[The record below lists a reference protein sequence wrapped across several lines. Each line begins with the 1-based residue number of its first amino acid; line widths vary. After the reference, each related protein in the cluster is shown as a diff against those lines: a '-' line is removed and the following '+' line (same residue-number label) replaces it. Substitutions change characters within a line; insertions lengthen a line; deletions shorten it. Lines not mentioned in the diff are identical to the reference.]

1 MQEFRIQ
8 TSSYAPEFGRSPGAQ
23 VSIVTKSGGNQF
35 HGTAFDYL
43 RNDIF
48 DARNWF
54 DFAQPN
60 AYYGNP
66 AALPKPPL
74 RQNDFGGTFSGPIIK
89 DKTFFFFSYEGLRL
103 RLPQTA
109 SALFYT
115 ASARAAAAP
124 AYQPFINALPLPTS
138 APTDPTCDNITNP
151 CLAPIST
158 AYSNPASLNATS
170 LRVDHYLTN
179 KVTLFARY
187 NYAPSYD
194 GSRQWEEL
202 WTTSSKVETF
212 TGGATILFTPT
223 KVNDFRGNW
232 SRNQVSEVISL
243 TSFLGAVV
251 PPASVLFPA
260 PYRPGQ
266 GQALV
271 FFPDGRDMEVRE
283 GSLGGHT
290 QRQLNFMDAFS
301 WALGV
306 HQFKIGIDYRRVT
319 TSAANADGWGVF
331 PRRSHRLRPER
342 RAWPS

>member
-1 MQEFRIQ
+1 MRPNLV
-8 TSSYAPEFGRSPGAQ
+8 AARVPRSPSSPSPAA
-23 VSIVTKSGGNQF
+23 NQF

-109 SALFYT
+109 SGLFYT

-124 AYQPFINALPLPTS
+124 AYQPYMNALPLPTS

-151 CLAPIST
+151 CVAPIST
-158 AYSNPASLNATS
+158 AYSNPSSLNATS
-170 LRVDHYLTN
+170 LRVDHNLTN

-232 SRNQVSEVISL
+232 SRN
-243 TSFLGAVV
+243 
-251 PPASVLFPA
+251 
-260 PYRPGQ
+260 
-266 GQALV
+266 
-271 FFPDGRDMEVRE
+271 EVR
-283 GSLGGHT
+283 
-290 QRQLNFMDAFS
+290 
-301 WALGV
+301 
-306 HQFKIGIDYRRVT
+306 
-319 TSAANADGWGVF
+319 
-331 PRRSHRLRPER
+331 
-342 RAWPS
+342 